1 MFFKNICFVFAKC
14 SFLNSENPELVSP
27 FVLDI
32 LINIEEKHV
41 GEEDA
46 KAAEEVPDVVEV
58 VEVEEEA
65 GLVQLPRLGRRQ
77 VRVLLGLQVDIKDFE
92 STS

>member
-1 MFFKNICFVFAKC
+1 ML
-14 SFLNSENPELVSP
+14 FLNSEHPELVSP

-32 LINIEEKHV
+32 FIDIEEKHV

-46 KAAEEVPDVVEV
+46 KATKEVPNIVEV

-65 GLVQLPRLGRRQ
+65 GLVEVARLGRGQ
-77 VRVLLGLQVDIKDFE
+77 VRVLLSLQVDKTF
-92 STS
+92 